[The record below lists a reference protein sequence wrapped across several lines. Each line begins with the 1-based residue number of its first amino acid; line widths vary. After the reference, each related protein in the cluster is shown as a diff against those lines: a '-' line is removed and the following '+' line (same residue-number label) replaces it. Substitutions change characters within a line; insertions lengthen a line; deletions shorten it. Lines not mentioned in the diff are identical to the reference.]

1 MRRANLLVR
10 LSLGLLLTIACGGA
24 GDDDPAAADA
34 GARTDASADGGG
46 SACPRL
52 PAAPDRVRP
61 MIVSKPYNPDS
72 SPANA
77 YQVLA
82 VGLDGT
88 ITDSGQRFEMRR
100 AIYGEFTF
108 TPDGKVGLL
117 AQNDGTIG
125 VVGFDGMIPTVIH
138 AAFTGD
144 FYASRV
150 ALDATG
156 EYAYIVD
163 ANFRNNGGG
172 LFRSAIGCDG
182 SLGAPERLVDSK
194 LAEFMFVEDGGT
206 ALVVARDVADS
217 AVGHDVHRVTLTRHA
232 GGQLGH
238 RRVRAR
244 RSHRERRGAVARWA
258 APVGRRQ
265 QPVHRQPQPGGDRV
279 DHRRPHH
286 RGRGRDQRPGGDP
299 GVAVRRRRRGRERFR
314 QRAIRGRPRRR
325 WWGVPGGR
333 PGDLQRRGGRR
344 CPRPWPRSTSARCA
358 GTSGWPRTCRSVT
371 CSSRRPAASPTS
383 ARSRWP
389 ARVDAIP
396 GAIGVAP

>member
-217 AVGHDVHRVTLTRHA
+217 AVGHDVHRVTLTGTPAVSSGTDAFGHDEAIVSAAVRSPDGQRLWVGDNNQFIANPNQVVIVSTTGALTTVGAVEINDPAAIRVSPFADVAVVASGFGNALFVVDRGGA
-232 GGQLGH
+232 GGAY
-238 RRVRAR
+238 RVAGQVTY
-244 RSHRERRGAVARWA
+244 S
-258 APVGRRQ
+258 
-265 QPVHRQPQPGGDRV
+265 
-279 DHRRPHH
+279 
-286 RGRGRDQRPGGDP
+286 
-299 GVAVRRRRRGRERFR
+299 
-314 QRAIRGRPRRR
+314 
-325 WWGVPGGR
+325 GGR
-333 PGDLQRRGGRR
+333 PALPSAMASVDVGALRGHVWVAENVSIRHLQF
-344 CPRPWPRSTSARCA
+344 TSAGGVTDLGSFTLA
-358 GTSGWPRTCRSVT
+358 GE
-371 CSSRRPAASPTS
+371 
-383 ARSRWP
+383 
-389 ARVDAIP
+389 VDAIP